1 MNVII
6 IFLVL
11 GFIPSVFI
19 GIERG
24 WTYSVQAGF
33 LSGKPPQGGTLFL
46 DLVLGTAGELII
58 LSSCSRS
65 YFFCY
70 LLGMKDVSASPQ
82 VRPHAT
88 EPILTFQIELTLDG
102 ISQEFNETFSI
113 YIIGVDLDNYF
124 LFPVEAPVTVNC
136 LEGTIIDQDS
146 KSSLLLALLTMSI
159 EFSLTNDD
167 FRQNEANA
175 LMEIHIA
182 KDGVLANPVRFRLK
196 PMTVLEA
203 ERLGVFNFTRPAD
216 DSVSPSI
223 AGKVQ
228 HVSPTSFHNFFG
240 TDKNDFNATALNVTF
255 PADEAMNIAD
265 VLETIPIV
273 DDKIN
278 ESHEQVFVIALE
290 VLEAVNSDLITITRS
305 NSLGRIIDN
314 DGEPLSGLT

>member
-1 MNVII
+1 MYV
-6 IFLVL
+6 
-11 GFIPSVFI
+11 
-19 GIERG
+19 
-24 WTYSVQAGF
+24 
-33 LSGKPPQGGTLFL
+33 
-46 DLVLGTAGELII
+46 
-58 LSSCSRS
+58 
-65 YFFCY
+65 
-70 LLGMKDVSASPQ
+70 
-82 VRPHAT
+82 
-88 EPILTFQIELTLDG
+88 
-102 ISQEFNETFSI
+102 
-113 YIIGVDLDNYF
+113 GV
-124 LFPVEAPVTVNC
+124 
-136 LEGTIIDQDS
+136 
-146 KSSLLLALLTMSI
+146 

>member
-1 MNVII
+1 MQVFFTSYPHRHGAMYCVSQLQAFPSYGHCLNLHCPRFSSNIIIPQLTIKKLISWGPFAKTGCRNSSPCTIRQFVNVII

-146 KSSLLLALLTMSI
+146 KSSLLLALLTMSNCC
-159 EFSLTNDD
+159 T
-167 FRQNEANA
+167 
-175 LMEIHIA
+175 
-182 KDGVLANPVRFRLK
+182 
-196 PMTVLEA
+196 
-203 ERLGVFNFTRPAD
+203 
-216 DSVSPSI
+216 
-223 AGKVQ
+223 
-228 HVSPTSFHNFFG
+228 
-240 TDKNDFNATALNVTF
+240 
-255 PADEAMNIAD
+255 
-265 VLETIPIV
+265 
-273 DDKIN
+273 
-278 ESHEQVFVIALE
+278 
-290 VLEAVNSDLITITRS
+290 
-305 NSLGRIIDN
+305 
-314 DGEPLSGLT
+314 